1 MITFNVLHRVFFI
14 KAQSY
19 GTAFTLDKEGK
30 QYLVTARHVF
40 GDDKTRSAIEIL
52 YKEKW
57 ETLSVKIIELGVGD
71 ADIAVLVPSIRLS
84 PALALDASLDGISLG
99 QDVFFAGFP
108 LKMWSD
114 GGEVMRGRPLAFI
127 KKGTLSALERRDG
140 VHTIWVDA
148 INNEGFS
155 GGPLLFR
162 TGTSD
167 AFKIAGVVNKFRTS
181 YENVFDREGNR
192 TDSYVEYN
200 AGFLGAVDIKHV
212 TDIIEKRPCGLPI

>member
-14 KAQSY
+14 KAQLY

-71 ADIAVLVPSIRLS
+71 ADIAVLVPSIKLS
-84 PALALDASLDGISLG
+84 PAL
-99 QDVFFAGFP
+99 
-108 LKMWSD
+108 
-114 GGEVMRGRPLAFI
+114 
-127 KKGTLSALERRDG
+127 ALERRDG

-212 TDIIEKRPCGLPI
+212 TDIIEKSPCGLPI